1 MNLTPEPPRDCPSC
15 PRLVAYRAEN
25 AAAHPDWQIVMLGP
39 VAKIADADD
48 GSPSVADLITDGK
61 IDLIF
66 NTPSGGQQ
74 ARGDGYQIRAA
85 ATSVGVPTMTTVSEL
100 GAALQAITAQ
110 RQYSWS
116 VTSLQEHEQKLR
128 EQVAAGDTRG

>member
-1 MNLTPEPPRDCPSC
+1 
-15 PRLVAYRAEN
+15 
-25 AAAHPDWQIVMLGP
+25 MLRRNGIESTV
-39 VAKIADADD
+39 VAKIADAEGDE
-48 GSPSVADLITDGK
+48 PTVADLITDGK

-66 NTPSGGQQ
+66 NTPSGGQA

-85 ATSVGVPTMTTVSEL
+85 ATSVGVPMMTTVSEL

-116 VTSLQEHEQKLR
+116 VTSLQEHEQTLR
-128 EQVAAGDTRG
+128 ERAAQGASRD